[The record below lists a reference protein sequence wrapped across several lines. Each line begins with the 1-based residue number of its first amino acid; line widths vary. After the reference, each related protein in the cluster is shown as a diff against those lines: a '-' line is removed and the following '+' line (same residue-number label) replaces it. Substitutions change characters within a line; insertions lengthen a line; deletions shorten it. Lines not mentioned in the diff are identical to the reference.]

1 MTVKRKVR
9 IVIAF
14 ILAIKKPLMLLALEA
29 FIKWLSF
36 NLFVLL
42 VLEISGHKQCYKHMH
57 K

>member
-1 MTVKRKVR
+1 
-9 IVIAF
+9 
-14 ILAIKKPLMLLALEA
+14 MLLALGA

-36 NLFVLL
+36 NLVALL